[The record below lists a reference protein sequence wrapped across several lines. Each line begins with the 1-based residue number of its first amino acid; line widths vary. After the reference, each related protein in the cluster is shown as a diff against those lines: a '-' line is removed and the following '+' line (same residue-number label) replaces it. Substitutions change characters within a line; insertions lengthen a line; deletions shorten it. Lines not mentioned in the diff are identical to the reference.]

1 VYENQRELIAARGEV
16 RRAYPIC
23 GRASIGAKLNLELAR
38 SLNRTRIVGDVMKSI
53 RGTCFSAWQLFLA
66 IAFALSFSSRADTA
80 TEVTQPKSSSAD
92 ADANQLAIL
101 PGTIL
106 PIRLGSLSSEKR
118 KPGDPIKARIMQD
131 VPLGNGSKL
140 RAGSTVLG
148 RIVEVTPAGSGKNA
162 TLTLRFD
169 TVVQGKTSIPVL
181 TNVRAMASALE
192 VEFAQTPTT
201 GPGESDVYDWLTTVQ
216 VGGEVVYG
224 KGGEVTNGDRVVGR
238 STYNGVLARVNASR
252 DAKCRGPVEGNDR
265 PQAFWV
271 FSSDACGA
279 YGFPTLTISHF
290 GRSVPRGEIV
300 LVSERGPVKIRSGSG
315 MLLCVQR

>member
-216 VGGEVVYG
+216 VGGEVV
-224 KGGEVTNGDRVVGR
+224 GR
-238 STYNGVLARVNASR
+238 STYDGVLARVNASR

>member
-1 VYENQRELIAARGEV
+1 
-16 RRAYPIC
+16 
-23 GRASIGAKLNLELAR
+23 
-38 SLNRTRIVGDVMKSI
+38 MKSI
-53 RGTCFSAWQLFLA
+53 RGCFAAWQLFLA
-66 IAFALSFSSRADTA
+66 IAFALSFASRADTA
-80 TEVTQPKSSSAD
+80 TEVTQPELSSED
-92 ADANQLAIL
+92 ADAIQMAIP

-148 RIVEVTPAGSGKNA
+148 RIVDATPASAGKNA
-162 TLTLRFD
+162 RLVLRFD

-181 TNVRAMASALE
+181 TNLRAIASTLE
-192 VEFAQTPTT
+192 VESAQTPPI

-224 KGGEVTNGDRVVGR
+224 KGGEVTNGNRVVGR
-238 STYNGVLARVNASR
+238 STYDGVLAQANANE
-252 DAKCRGPVEGNDR
+252 DAHCRGPIDGNDR
-265 PQAFWV
+265 LQAFWV

-279 YGFPTLTISHF
+279 YGFPSLTISHF
-290 GRSVPRGEIV
+290 GRSDPRGEIV
-300 LVSERGPVKIRSGSG
+300 LVSERGPIRIRSGSG
-315 MLLCVQR
+315 MLLRVQR